1 MTPLLTPTEA
11 LDRLAGGLD
20 DTAFVGSGGVGDGD
34 GLPLLA
40 VALTDDPADAVWLDR
55 VAALLRTAP
64 VVTVGVVVGDGPLPG
79 YATELDALLCDR
91 LDPPRPWVGAPDG
104 ALAEIGR
111 LSAAVAEAP
120 QAATALVQLLH
131 VGEPLA
137 AVDAVVAESFVYSLL
152 QAGEHHRAWLAA
164 RAVRDRRPRPDGPVV
179 RVERRAGTLALT
191 LDRVEVRNANGTRMR
206 DELVSGLALAE
217 LDPTVERVELRGAG
231 PAFCSG
237 GDLDEFGTAADP
249 VSAHGVRTTRSAG
262 VHIARVADRV
272 TAYVH
277 GACVGAGVE
286 LPAFAHEVVAR
297 SDTTFL
303 LPEVGMGLVPGAG
316 GTASVPRRIGR
327 HRAAYLALSGVPID
341 ASTAAAWGLV
351 DRVDDGSFPDPPVR
365 PDPPDAPDPALGQE
379 DR

>member
-191 LDRVEVRNANGTRMR
+191 LDRVEVWPSPSSTPPS
-206 DELVSGLALAE
+206 SGSSCEA
-217 LDPTVERVELRGAG
+217 
-231 PAFCSG
+231 PAPPS
-237 GDLDEFGTAADP
+237 
-249 VSAHGVRTTRSAG
+249 
-262 VHIARVADRV
+262 
-272 TAYVH
+272 
-277 GACVGAGVE
+277 
-286 LPAFAHEVVAR
+286 
-297 SDTTFL
+297 
-303 LPEVGMGLVPGAG
+303 
-316 GTASVPRRIGR
+316 
-327 HRAAYLALSGVPID
+327 
-341 ASTAAAWGLV
+341 AAAATSTSSAPPPTPSAPTGCA
-351 DRVDDGSFPDPPVR
+351 RPAAPGSTSPGSPI
-365 PDPPDAPDPALGQE
+365 G
-379 DR
+379 